1 MIFTVNGKQIL
12 FIINHL
18 VCLGD
23 TKDPLCLSLSVA
35 SHHFSHKI
43 ERPWCRTFT
52 RPLLLN
58 HRADSPHKPTA
69 AIPVS
74 SAITAA
80 PSTDKSD
87 VSVPSS
93 CRGSLERVA
102 TPRHPPAA
110 PCTFGRGCPS
120 SCCAHQPRA
129 LFCRAFPLNSVSR
142 NPRLHCRGPTPSTRP
157 LGNYPHLSLRL
168 PLPPCHRTNFHKHIT
183 INGGLVCL
191 YLCLSCLDLCLILI
205 CFVLFDY
212 LCFDLMMLICWWS

>member
-1 MIFTVNGKQIL
+1 MVNKCN

-35 SHHFSHKI
+35 SHHFSHKSNDHDVEPSRGRSSLTTGPI
-43 ERPWCRTFT
+43 HPTNP
-52 RPLLLN
+52 PLP
-58 HRADSPHKPTA
+58 SPHRRPSPWRVLRTNQTCLCPPLA
-69 AIPVS
+69 GEVS
-74 SAITAA
+74 NAS
-80 PSTDKSD
+80 
-87 VSVPSS
+87 
-93 CRGSLERVA
+93 
-102 TPRHPPAA
+102 RHPPAA

-120 SCCAHQPRA
+120 SCCAHHPRA

-168 PLPPCHRTNFHKHIT
+168 PLPPCRRTNFHKHTT

-205 CFVLFDY
+205 CFVLFD
-212 LCFDLMMLICWWS
+212 